1 MSLPRRYSIPLGAAL
16 FAVLLSFVAVPTR
29 SMLEQQLGVRRASA
43 ELSELQT
50 SNEDLREKLDEVLQ
64 DDAIER
70 QAREQ
75 FGLVYPGEESYT
87 VPPAPVPDVNL
98 PRGWPFEL
106 LQDPLSRSAD
116 RRRVEASDQL
126 GISHDS

>member
-1 MSLPRRYSIPLGAAL
+1 MSLPRRYAIPLGAL
-16 FAVLLSFVAVPTR
+16 LMAVLLSFVAVPTH
-29 SMLEQQLGVRRASA
+29 SMFKQQLAVRRASA
-43 ELSELQT
+43 ELNELQT
-50 SNEDLREKLDEVLQ
+50 SNAELRDKLDEVLQ

-116 RRRVEASDQL
+116 RRRLEARDQL
-126 GISHDS
+126 GG